1 MAADPAFRDHVIEML
16 APLNE
21 ISSRSMF
28 GGFGI
33 FAEED
38 MFALISGSAL
48 FFKVDD
54 SSRDLYEAAGSSRY
68 GSMPYYRVP
77 SEVLEDQDKLRSWAQ
92 TSIALARATPKKK
105 RR

>member
-48 FFKVDD
+48 FFKVDGSTRD
-54 SSRDLYEAAGSSRY
+54 SYEAAGSSRY

-77 SEVLEDQDKLRSWAQ
+77 NDVLEDQDKLRRWAQ
-92 TSIALARATPKKK
+92 ISIAVARDTPKKK